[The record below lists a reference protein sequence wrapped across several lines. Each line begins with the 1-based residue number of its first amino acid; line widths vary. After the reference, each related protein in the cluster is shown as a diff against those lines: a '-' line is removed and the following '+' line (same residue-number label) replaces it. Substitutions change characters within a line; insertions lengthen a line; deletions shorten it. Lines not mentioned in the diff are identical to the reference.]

1 MAVMEE
7 AVEEVAAPEEV
18 NLVELMNA
26 RARSYGMLARLF
38 REEVDLPTLRELQ
51 QMRFPQA
58 TGNAAADEGYHQLY
72 DYLKRAWDD
81 SVTELAIDYVSTFIG
96 HGVNGYSAAYP
107 YESVYTSERRL
118 LMQEAR
124 AEVLATLRENELMR
138 GSWNE
143 AEDHIALEL
152 EFMQRMALRAAEALD
167 DAAEDEAVA
176 YLRTSYDFLENHLL
190 NWVPMLVA
198 DMRMHARTLF
208 YQGLA
213 QLTLGSLQEDEAV
226 LRELLDSV
234 EASRLLMPPLRRGV
248 PTLPIPSFFPLL
260 CRPRPSSAGPTH
272 FWARDRTTCGLICLR
287 NERIRKAPIGAFLA
301 GGLRGKD

>member
-1 MAVMEE
+1 MVVMEE

-26 RARSYGMLARLF
+26 RARSSGMLARLF

-124 AEVLATLRENELMR
+124 AEVLATLRENELKR
-138 GSWNE
+138 GNWNE

-152 EFMQRMALRAAEALD
+152 EFMQRLSLRAADALSD
-167 DAAEDEAVA
+167 DAEDEAIA

-234 EASRLLMPPLRRGV
+234 EA
-248 PTLPIPSFFPLL
+248 
-260 CRPRPSSAGPTH
+260 
-272 FWARDRTTCGLICLR
+272 
-287 NERIRKAPIGAFLA
+287 
-301 GGLRGKD
+301 

>member
-1 MAVMEE
+1 MDERLTAAQAREVMEQRAAIYEFLSIAYGEEVPLAFLRSLREQGPALDGELGDFVASLAGADDAALE
-7 AVEEVAAPEEV
+7 AVRTDLAAEYARVFLGMSRRPVA
-18 NLVELMNA
+18 
-26 RARSYGMLARLF
+26 
-38 REEVDLPTLRELQ
+38 
-51 QMRFPQA
+51 
-58 TGNAAADEGYHQLY
+58 
-72 DYLKRAWDD
+72 
-81 SVTELAIDYVSTFIG
+81 
-96 HGVNGYSAAYP
+96 P

-234 EASRLLMPPLRRGV
+234 EA
-248 PTLPIPSFFPLL
+248 
-260 CRPRPSSAGPTH
+260 
-272 FWARDRTTCGLICLR
+272 
-287 NERIRKAPIGAFLA
+287 
-301 GGLRGKD
+301 

>member
-1 MAVMEE
+1 MVVMEE

-124 AEVLATLRENELMR
+124 AEVLATLRENELKR
-138 GSWNE
+138 GNWNE

-152 EFMQRMALRAAEALD
+152 EFMQRLSLRVLEALSD
-167 DAAEDEAVA
+167 GAEDEAVA
-176 YLRTSYDFLENHLL
+176 YLRISYDFLENHLM

-198 DMRMHARTLF
+198 DMRLHARTLF
-208 YQGLA
+208 YQGLG
-213 QLTLGSLQEDEAV
+213 QLTLGALREDEAV

-234 EASRLLMPPLRRGV
+234 EA
-248 PTLPIPSFFPLL
+248 
-260 CRPRPSSAGPTH
+260 
-272 FWARDRTTCGLICLR
+272 
-287 NERIRKAPIGAFLA
+287 
-301 GGLRGKD
+301 

>member
-7 AVEEVAAPEEV
+7 AVEEVTAPEEV

-138 GSWNE
+138 GNWNE

-152 EFMQRMALRAAEALD
+152 EFMQRLSLRAADALSD
-167 DAAEDEAVA
+167 DAEDEAIA
-176 YLRTSYDFLENHLL
+176 YLRTSYDFLESHLL

-226 LRELLDSV
+226 LRELLDSA
-234 EASRLLMPPLRRGV
+234 EA
-248 PTLPIPSFFPLL
+248 
-260 CRPRPSSAGPTH
+260 
-272 FWARDRTTCGLICLR
+272 
-287 NERIRKAPIGAFLA
+287 
-301 GGLRGKD
+301 

>member
-152 EFMQRMALRAAEALD
+152 EYLQILSDRTAEALCKGD
-167 DAAEDEAVA
+167 TDTATSWVRAQYNFLDVHLDSWAPLLTAEVKKFAKTDFYRGLAFLTEGFLETDREVLEELLAED
-176 YLRTSYDFLENHLL
+176 
-190 NWVPMLVA
+190 
-198 DMRMHARTLF
+198 
-208 YQGLA
+208 
-213 QLTLGSLQEDEAV
+213 
-226 LRELLDSV
+226 
-234 EASRLLMPPLRRGV
+234 
-248 PTLPIPSFFPLL
+248 
-260 CRPRPSSAGPTH
+260 
-272 FWARDRTTCGLICLR
+272 
-287 NERIRKAPIGAFLA
+287 
-301 GGLRGKD
+301 

>member
-1 MAVMEE
+1 MVVMEE

-72 DYLKRAWDD
+72 NYLKRAWDD

-124 AEVLATLRENELMR
+124 AEVLATLRENELVR
-138 GSWNE
+138 GNWNE

-152 EFMQRMALRAAEALD
+152 EFMQRMALRAAEALG
-167 DAAEDEAVA
+167 DAAEEEAIA

-234 EASRLLMPPLRRGV
+234 EA
-248 PTLPIPSFFPLL
+248 
-260 CRPRPSSAGPTH
+260 
-272 FWARDRTTCGLICLR
+272 
-287 NERIRKAPIGAFLA
+287 
-301 GGLRGKD
+301 

>member
-1 MAVMEE
+1 MVVMEE

-58 TGNAAADEGYHQLY
+58 TGNAAADEGHHQLY

-138 GSWNE
+138 GNWNE

-152 EFMQRMALRAAEALD
+152 EFMQRLSLRAAEALSD
-167 DAAEDEAVA
+167 NAEDEAIA

-213 QLTLGSLQEDEAV
+213 QLTLGSLREDEAV
-226 LRELLDSV
+226 LRELLDSA
-234 EASRLLMPPLRRGV
+234 EA
-248 PTLPIPSFFPLL
+248 
-260 CRPRPSSAGPTH
+260 
-272 FWARDRTTCGLICLR
+272 
-287 NERIRKAPIGAFLA
+287 
-301 GGLRGKD
+301 

>member
-1 MAVMEE
+1 MVVMEE

-58 TGNAAADEGYHQLY
+58 TGNAAADEGYHQLCN
-72 DYLKRAWDD
+72 YLKRAWDD

-124 AEVLATLRENELMR
+124 AEVLATLRENELVR
-138 GSWNE
+138 GNWNE

-152 EFMQRMALRAAEALD
+152 EFMQRMALRAAEALG
-167 DAAEDEAVA
+167 DAAEEEAIA

-208 YQGLA
+208 YQGLG
-213 QLTLGSLQEDEAV
+213 QLTFGTLQEDETV

-234 EASRLLMPPLRRGV
+234 EA
-248 PTLPIPSFFPLL
+248 
-260 CRPRPSSAGPTH
+260 
-272 FWARDRTTCGLICLR
+272 
-287 NERIRKAPIGAFLA
+287 
-301 GGLRGKD
+301 

>member
-1 MAVMEE
+1 MVVMEE

-18 NLVELMNA
+18 NLVEPMNA

-138 GSWNE
+138 GNWNE

-152 EFMQRMALRAAEALD
+152 EFMQRLSLRAADALSD
-167 DAAEDEAVA
+167 DAEDEAIA

-234 EASRLLMPPLRRGV
+234 EA
-248 PTLPIPSFFPLL
+248 
-260 CRPRPSSAGPTH
+260 
-272 FWARDRTTCGLICLR
+272 
-287 NERIRKAPIGAFLA
+287 
-301 GGLRGKD
+301 

>member
-1 MAVMEE
+1 MVVMEE
-7 AVEEVAAPEEV
+7 AVVEGAAASEDV

-51 QMRFPQA
+51 KMRFPQA

-124 AEVLATLRENELMR
+124 AEVLATLRENELKR
-138 GSWNE
+138 GNWNE
-143 AEDHIALEL
+143 AEDH
-152 EFMQRMALRAAEALD
+152 M
-167 DAAEDEAVA
+167 
-176 YLRTSYDFLENHLL
+176 RTSYDFLENHLL

-208 YQGLA
+208 YQGLG

-234 EASRLLMPPLRRGV
+234 
-248 PTLPIPSFFPLL
+248 
-260 CRPRPSSAGPTH
+260 
-272 FWARDRTTCGLICLR
+272 
-287 NERIRKAPIGAFLA
+287 GA
-301 GGLRGKD
+301 

>member
-7 AVEEVAAPEEV
+7 AVEEVTAPEEV

-51 QMRFPQA
+51 KMCFPQA
-58 TGNAAADEGYHQLY
+58 TGNAAVDEGYHQLY
-72 DYLKRAWDD
+72 AYLKRAWDD

-167 DAAEDEAVA
+167 DAAEYEAIA

-234 EASRLLMPPLRRGV
+234 EA
-248 PTLPIPSFFPLL
+248 
-260 CRPRPSSAGPTH
+260 
-272 FWARDRTTCGLICLR
+272 
-287 NERIRKAPIGAFLA
+287 
-301 GGLRGKD
+301 

>member
-1 MAVMEE
+1 MVVMEE

-81 SVTELAIDYVSTFIG
+81 SVTELAIDYASTFIG

-138 GSWNE
+138 GNWNE

-152 EFMQRMALRAAEALD
+152 EFMQRLSLRAADALSD
-167 DAAEDEAVA
+167 DAEDEAIA

-234 EASRLLMPPLRRGV
+234 EA
-248 PTLPIPSFFPLL
+248 
-260 CRPRPSSAGPTH
+260 
-272 FWARDRTTCGLICLR
+272 
-287 NERIRKAPIGAFLA
+287 
-301 GGLRGKD
+301 

>member
-7 AVEEVAAPEEV
+7 AVEEVTAPEEV

-51 QMRFPQA
+51 KMCFPQA
-58 TGNAAADEGYHQLY
+58 TGNAAVDEGYHQLY
-72 DYLKRAWDD
+72 AYLKRAWDD

-138 GSWNE
+138 GAWNE

-152 EFMQRMALRAAEALD
+152 EFMQRMALRAAEALG
-167 DAAEDEAVA
+167 DAAEDEAIA

-208 YQGLA
+208 YQGLG
-213 QLTLGSLQEDEAV
+213 QLTFGTLQEDEAV

-234 EASRLLMPPLRRGV
+234 EA
-248 PTLPIPSFFPLL
+248 
-260 CRPRPSSAGPTH
+260 
-272 FWARDRTTCGLICLR
+272 
-287 NERIRKAPIGAFLA
+287 
-301 GGLRGKD
+301 

>member
-1 MAVMEE
+1 MVVMEE
-7 AVEEVAAPEEV
+7 AVVEGAAASEDV

-124 AEVLATLRENELMR
+124 AEVLATLRGN
-138 GSWNE
+138 WNE

-152 EFMQRMALRAAEALD
+152 EFMQRLSLRAADALSD
-167 DAAEDEAVA
+167 DAEDEAIA

-234 EASRLLMPPLRRGV
+234 EA
-248 PTLPIPSFFPLL
+248 
-260 CRPRPSSAGPTH
+260 
-272 FWARDRTTCGLICLR
+272 
-287 NERIRKAPIGAFLA
+287 
-301 GGLRGKD
+301 

>member
-1 MAVMEE
+1 MVVMEE

-138 GSWNE
+138 GNWNE

-152 EFMQRMALRAAEALD
+152 EFMQRLSLRAAEALSD
-167 DAAEDEAVA
+167 NAEDEAIA

-213 QLTLGSLQEDEAV
+213 QLTLGSLREDEAV
-226 LRELLDSV
+226 LRELLDSA
-234 EASRLLMPPLRRGV
+234 EA
-248 PTLPIPSFFPLL
+248 
-260 CRPRPSSAGPTH
+260 
-272 FWARDRTTCGLICLR
+272 
-287 NERIRKAPIGAFLA
+287 
-301 GGLRGKD
+301 